1 MQFPHQL
8 FKNAG
13 LNSTDVAY
21 LCGVSRITGFRW
33 LKGADRHGN
42 DGVGVN
48 IFLQDRVAKLTAQ
61 VQAAVDAGALPDTE
75 ITTMPPNTRVKKI
88 RSVINQ
94 FRTKK

>member
-8 FKNAG
+8 FKAAG
-13 LNSTDVAY
+13 LNTTDVAS

-33 LKGADRHGN
+33 LKGTDRQGN
-42 DGVGVN
+42 PGVGVN
-48 IFLQDRVAKLTAQ
+48 IFLQDRVNKLTAQ
-61 VQAAVDAGALPDTE
+61 VQAALDAGALPNDE
-75 ITTMPPNTRVKKI
+75 IIALPPDKRTKKI